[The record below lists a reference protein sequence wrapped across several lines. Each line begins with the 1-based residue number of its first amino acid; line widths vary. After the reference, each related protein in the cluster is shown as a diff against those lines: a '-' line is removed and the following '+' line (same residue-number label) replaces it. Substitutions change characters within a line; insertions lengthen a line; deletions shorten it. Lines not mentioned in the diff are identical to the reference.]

1 MQSTLLNDAL
11 EKVEGLPK
19 AQREPLIDIVRRR
32 LVEER
37 RAEIA
42 QNAIETR
49 KAYLS
54 GKAKRGSLAKL
65 KKELGK

>member
-11 EKVEGLPK
+11 EKVEELPK
-19 AQREPLIDIVRRR
+19 AQREALIDIVRRR

-54 GKAKRGSLAKL
+54 GKAKQGSLTKL
-65 KKELGK
+65 KKELGR